1 MGDCIVWPASCLC
14 LHPILH
20 GFFSAHYF
28 IGIIVHFHCWAMTKS
43 LHQTIVWVTCCDVT
57 KSLHQTII
65 WVTHAVTWLVILFY
79 FISGTVQ
86 DNEILHTHSNHKNG
100 PPCKLLWLSIRN
112 FVFCPL
118 SCILQVELMVIICIL
133 CQTRTVKLSAIWA
146 FCLCATGEFICLGIL
161 KGLTPWKCLCMFCFM
176 DSMEFTGDR
185 QFPQYL

>member
-1 MGDCIVWPASCLC
+1 MASQLLVSTPYSAWLFLSTLFYWNYCPFPLSSNDKITASNNRLGD
-14 LHPILH
+14 
-20 GFFSAHYF
+20 
-28 IGIIVHFHCWAMTKS
+28 
-43 LHQTIVWVTCCDVT
+43 TCCDVT
-57 KSLHQTII
+57 KSLHQTIV
-65 WVTHAVTWLVILFY
+65 WVTHAVTWLVIYLF

-100 PPCKLLWLSIRN
+100 PHCKLLWLSIRN
-112 FVFCPL
+112 LVFCFVFCPL
-118 SCILQVELMVIICIL
+118 SCILQVELVVIIRIL